1 MSPAGAGQRGQALT
15 ESVLVLPLLLLLGW
29 GLLQLGWVLWM
40 RVLLQHAAHSA
51 ARAYTVWQPLD
62 AETAQQRARRAAAMV
77 LGSSLEAQGLK
88 LDIQPGA
95 ARKAGDQD
103 AGQPGVHQLRLD
115 ATLLIPGP
123 LGRHWHLR
131 AGSSILREDALPDAD
146 DSDQD

>member
-1 MSPAGAGQRGQALT
+1 MNPARAGQRGQALT

-29 GLLQLGWVLWM
+29 SLLQLGWVLWM

-62 AETAQQRARRAAAMV
+62 AEAAQQRARRAAAMV
-77 LGSSLEAQGLK
+77 LGSALEAQGLE
-88 LDIQPGA
+88 LDIQPGT
-95 ARKAGDQD
+95 ARKSGDLD
-103 AGQPGVHQLRLD
+103 PSQPGVHQLRLE

-131 AGSSILREDALPDAD
+131 ASSSILREDALTDVN